1 VQSLIDLAHRSQAS
15 QAVVFKV
22 ASAVE
27 GDLDDML
34 VEDAV
39 DQSIVFQRQSHIQ
52 LHSATIVQTD
62 ILKGKVDQPEKYFM
76 EHMAEFT
83 RAQGQSIQVF
93 LDNQKQREKLQSLM

>member
-1 VQSLIDLAHRSQAS
+1 M
-15 QAVVFKV
+15 FKV

-52 LHSATIVQTD
+52 LHSASVVQTD
-62 ILKGKVDQPEKYFM
+62 ILKGKVDLPEKYFM
-76 EHMAEFT
+76 EKMADFAQ
-83 RAQGQSIQVF
+83 AQGQSIQGLV
-93 LDNQKQREKLQSLM
+93 DDKHREKLQSLMQQTGVQVP